1 MMRPL
6 LVVGPPYSGKT
17 EVAETVARYSAQV
30 LLRAD
35 ASNLESRLVETQWQ
49 AAVIELD
56 SDAWLERK
64 TRIIALNRS
73 IVVSVRNIDGHDG
86 TAPAGRDEFASR
98 ALWKSATDSFS
109 EAHKVVDYDREKLSS
124 IAVDVMAIW
133 QRCPVA
139 VAVGERSYIV
149 EVGRGITER
158 CCLENLSGQA
168 ALLLITDSNVDRLH
182 GARVDSA
189 VQATGARLVKTVFA
203 AGEEQKH
210 LGTLS
215 EIFEQAQRGGVDRSS
230 SVVAV
235 GGGVVT
241 DIAGFAAATWM
252 RGLRWVAFP
261 TTLLGM
267 VDASVG
273 GKTAVDFG
281 EAKNAVGAFW
291 QPSAVVCDVDWLKT
305 ESDRNFGSALAEVV
319 KTAIVGDAELF
330 SMLESEGRAIARR
343 DPDLMIDVVRRCVRV
358 KARIVGLDE
367 RESGLRAVLNL
378 GHTIGHALEAKGGFG
393 HWLHGEAVSLGL
405 VAALNLGVK
414 LGITAPAIAERVL
427 NVLRSLG
434 LPVGLERSDLMAAT
448 ELIAHD
454 KKRAGSKLRFVFVK
468 GIGDVNIQW
477 LLLEDLRELVP
488 ALAD

>member
-17 EVAETVARYSAQV
+17 ELAESVARHSGQV

-35 ASNLESRLVETQWQ
+35 AANLESRLAETAGQ
-49 AAVIELD
+49 AAVIEVD
-56 SDAWLERK
+56 SDAWLDRR
-64 TRIIALNRS
+64 TRVLALDRS

-86 TAPAGRDEFASR
+86 TAPAGHDESVSF
-98 ALWKSATDSFS
+98 ALWKNAANSFN
-109 EAHKVVDYDREKLSS
+109 EAHKVVQYDKEKLTS
-124 IAVDVMAIW
+124 IVGEVAAAW

-139 VAVGERSYIV
+139 VAAAERSYRV
-149 EVGRGITER
+149 DVGRGITEQ
-158 CCLENLSGQA
+158 CSLENLSGHTT
-168 ALLLITDSNVDRLH
+168 LLLITDSNVDRLH
-182 GARVDSA
+182 GTRIANA
-189 VQATGARLVKTVFA
+189 IQATGARLVKTVFA

-215 EIFEQAQRGGVDRSS
+215 EIFEQAQRGGVDRSTT
-230 SVVAV
+230 VVAV

-252 RGLRWVAFP
+252 RGLRWAAFP

-305 ESDRNFGSALAEVV
+305 ESDRNFCSALAEVV
-319 KTAIVGDAELF
+319 KTAIIGDAELF
-330 SMLESEGRAIARR
+330 SILENEGDSIVRR

-378 GHTIGHALEAKGGFG
+378 GHTIGHALEAKAGFA
-393 HWLHGEAVSLGL
+393 HWSHGEAVSLGL
-405 VAALNLGVK
+405 VAALRLGER
-414 LGITAPAIAERVL
+414 LGITPSDTAARVVQL
-427 NVLRSLG
+427 LRSLG
-434 LPVGLERSDLMAAT
+434 LPAGLASSDLVAAT

-468 GIGDVNIQW
+468 GIGDVNTQW
-477 LLLEDLRELVP
+477 LLLEDLREIVP
-488 ALAD
+488 SLAD